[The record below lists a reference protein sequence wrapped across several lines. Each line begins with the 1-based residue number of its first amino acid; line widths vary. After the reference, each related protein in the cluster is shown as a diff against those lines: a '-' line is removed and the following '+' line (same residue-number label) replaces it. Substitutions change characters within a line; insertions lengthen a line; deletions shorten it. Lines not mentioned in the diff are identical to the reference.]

1 MPWSLPVSAQA
12 LSAGL
17 EADRQQVK
25 GLAGSMVF
33 EMPVR
38 GLLLL
43 TLLLTLPLT
52 LLLILPLT
60 LPWSCSADG
69 GAVPLGL

>member
-1 MPWSLPVSAQA
+1 MYRGHYSKLGMPWSLPVSAQA

-17 EADRQQVK
+17 EADKQHVK

-43 TLLLTLPLT
+43 ALLLMMQAAGL
-52 LLLILPLT
+52 
-60 LPWSCSADG
+60 
-69 GAVPLGL
+69 GASQERRG

>member
-17 EADRQQVK
+17 EADKQHVK

-43 TLLLTLPLT
+43 ALLLTVPLT
-52 LLLILPLT
+52 VPLT
-60 LPWSCSADG
+60 VHS
-69 GAVPLGL
+69 